1 MGTVILQNQKILTD
15 FLFTTRRLQYS
26 MGIARDNAS
35 VVTQEVLKKKND
47 ILRSSRKNKHFKFYF
62 WQVAFP
68 VLGH

>member
-15 FLFTTRRLQYS
+15 FLFTTRHLQYS

-47 ILRSSRKNKHFKFYF
+47 ILRSSRKNKHLKFYF
-62 WQVAFP
+62 
-68 VLGH
+68 